1 MLAGMISS
9 DDIGDED
16 AVGGVRVVKPAV
28 AERRILATTL
38 FLPTRLQ
45 LSNWAGEFVVGG
57 DSD

>member
-1 MLAGMISS
+1 MISS